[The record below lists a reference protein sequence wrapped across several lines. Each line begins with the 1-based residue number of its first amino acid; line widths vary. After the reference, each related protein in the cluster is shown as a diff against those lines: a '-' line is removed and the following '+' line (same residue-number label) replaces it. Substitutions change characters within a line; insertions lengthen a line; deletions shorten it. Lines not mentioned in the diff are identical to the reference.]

1 MKYDLVF
8 EGGGAKGFVLVGAYE
23 EFARRG
29 HTHGRLLGTSAGA
42 ITAALLAAGYT
53 HPEMLA
59 ALNER
64 DAAGKPVM
72 AGFMGEPAP
81 FTPEQIEDSAIRQ
94 LLKGVD
100 VTLLPDFLEDKLD
113 DTIARLLA
121 QDLNSRHLF
130 SFVERGGWFSADK
143 FVTWLQEKLDAGQW
157 RGGQRAFS
165 AMTLSQ
171 FFAATQVEFAAVAS
185 DTSGGRM
192 LVLNHRTA
200 PDCPLVMAVRMSM
213 SIPLLWEEVIWQ
225 HTWGTYRGRDITG
238 HAIVDGGM
246 LSNFPIE
253 LFLSSEPFVVNVM
266 GPKQQ
271 TEVLGMLIDDSM
283 PVPQPPAPAAAALVQ
298 INVKPGDLRTV
309 QRLERLVGTALG
321 AHDRA
326 VMDEYEQLIVRLPA
340 GGYGT
345 VEFDLPEHRLHAL
358 LDAGRNAV
366 AAYFDRPLPAA
377 IPGGGGAGAQAAP
390 IPSEAVIDRRA
401 KDILAF

>member
-8 EGGGAKGFVLVGAYE
+8 EGGGAKGFVLVGAYD
-23 EFARRG
+23 EFVKRG

-42 ITAALLAAGYT
+42 ISAAFLAAGYT
-53 HPEMLA
+53 TQEMLD

-64 DAAGKPVM
+64 DAQGHSVLAS
-72 AGFMGEPAP
+72 FLGEPAP
-81 FTPEQIEDSAIRQ
+81 FTPEQIRDSAIRR

-121 QDLNSRHLF
+121 QDVSSRHLF

-143 FVTWLQEKLDAGQW
+143 FVTWLQAKLDAGQW
-157 RGGQRAFS
+157 RGGQRNFS
-165 AMTLSQ
+165 KMTLSQ
-171 FFAATQVEFAAVAS
+171 FFAATQVEFAVVAS

-192 LVLNHRTA
+192 LVLNHQTA

-225 HTWGTYRGRDITG
+225 DNWGTYRGRDITG

-253 LFLSSEPFVVNVM
+253 LFLSSDLNVVKVM

-271 TEVLGMLIDDSM
+271 TEVLGMLIDEDGV
-283 PVPQPPAPAAAALVQ
+283 VPQPPAPRGSNPAA
-298 INVKPGDLRTV
+298 D
-309 QRLERLVGTALG
+309 QRKAWRLT
-321 AHDRA
+321 DRA
-326 VMDEYEQLIVRLPA
+326 PPGTPRRHCDWRARQDCDGRVRTA
-340 GGYGT
+340 Y
-345 VEFDLPEHRLHAL
+345 RAL
-358 LDAGRNAV
+358 ARRRVRNGRV
-366 AAYFDRPLPAA
+366 RPST
-377 IPGGGGAGAQAAP
+377 AAP
-390 IPSEAVIDRRA
+390 EGPARCRKKCRCGVLRSA
-401 KDILAF
+401 LACSHCRGSGPVRSPQRCCY

>member
-8 EGGGAKGFVLVGAYE
+8 EGGGAKGFVLVGAYD
-23 EFARRG
+23 EFVKRG

-42 ITAALLAAGYT
+42 ISAAFLAAGYT
-53 HPEMLA
+53 TQEMLD

-64 DAAGKPVM
+64 DAQGHSVLAS
-72 AGFMGEPAP
+72 FLDEPAP
-81 FTPEQIEDSAIRQ
+81 FTPEQIRDSAIRR

-121 QDLNSRHLF
+121 QDVSSRHLF

-143 FVTWLQEKLDAGQW
+143 FVTWLQVKLDAGQW
-157 RGGQRAFS
+157 QGGQRNFS
-165 AMTLSQ
+165 KMTLSQ
-171 FFAATQVEFAAVAS
+171 FFAATQVEFAVVAS
-185 DTSGGRM
+185 DTTGGRM
-192 LVLNHRTA
+192 LVLNHQTA

-225 HTWGTYRGRDITG
+225 DKWGTYRGRDITG

-253 LFLSSEPFVVNVM
+253 LFLSSDLNVVKVM

-271 TEVLGMLIDDSM
+271 TEVLGMLIDEDGV
-283 PVPQPPAPAAAALVQ
+283 VPQPPAPAAAALLQ
-298 INVKPGDLRTV
+298 INVKPGDLQTV
-309 QRLERLVGTALG
+309 RRLERLVGTALG
-321 AHDRA
+321 AHDKT

-345 VEFDLPEHRLHAL
+345 VEFDLPPLRLNAL

-377 IPGGGGAGAQAAP
+377 IVGGPAPSAAP
-390 IPSEAVIDRRA
+390 SDAVIDRRA
-401 KDILAF
+401 KDILSF